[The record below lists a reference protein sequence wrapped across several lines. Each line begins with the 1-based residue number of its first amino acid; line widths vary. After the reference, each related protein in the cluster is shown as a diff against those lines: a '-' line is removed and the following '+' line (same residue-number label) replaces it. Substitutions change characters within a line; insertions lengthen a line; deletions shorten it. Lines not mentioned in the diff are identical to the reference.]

1 MPETETELQ
10 KFHTSL
16 INYKPSNPLNDLI
29 KQLIK
34 QLIKINNIVNNP
46 NVDQFSDILLITN
59 VDKYIFVKNK
69 TIWYKLQ
76 VGSDNSDY
84 PNIIFTPMKIDD
96 VELNQLLEDKISLED
111 NIHHKHITLSIHTDT
126 PRGNKQSNPKQIT
139 FDYYH
144 YSSNMKII
152 SIDYFK
158 KQLSLNPQP
167 SKGGSRYRRI
177 HNIIKKNLLYNNRK
191 RIDQIKHN
199 IKLS

>member
-1 MPETETELQ
+1 MPETETETELQ

-16 INYKPSNPLNDLI
+16 VNYKLPNTLNDLR
-29 KQLIK
+29 K
-34 QLIKINNIVNNP
+34 QLIKINKILNTT

-69 TIWYKLQ
+69 KIWYKLQ

-84 PNIIFTPMKIDD
+84 PNIIFTPTKIDD
-96 VELNQLLEDKISLED
+96 VELNQLLEYKINRN
-111 NIHHKHITLSIHTDT
+111 NIALSIPTDT
-126 PRGNKQSNPKQIT
+126 RRGGNKLSPGQIK
-139 FDYYH
+139 FNYY
-144 YSSNMKII
+144 YYKSNMKII

-158 KQLSLNPQP
+158 KQLSLNPKP